1 MNAMTQQLSPD
12 TSADCR
18 APVGAPADVG
28 PPGGA
33 WQTVRDGLWTRS
45 FLALLVTQ
53 FLVTLNDN
61 MFRWLVIPIGK
72 QLMGEDNA
80 RTAGSI
86 SFLLPFV
93 LLAAPAGYLA
103 DRFSKRNVIVGCKV
117 AEIVIVALGVLAIL
131 SGSVIWMLV
140 VLTLLASQA
149 ALFSPAKMGSIPE
162 IVRADQ
168 ISAANGWIGLTSMV
182 GIILGSV
189 AGGYLFS
196 LTTPSSGA
204 LPGGPHL
211 LPGQHHWW
219 ISGLALCGVAVVGWV
234 ASLSIG
240 RLRPANPARKVPLNL
255 FAETL
260 RDLRTLIGHRP
271 LLLAALASSYFWML
285 GLLSQLNI
293 DKFAL
298 SPPQLVHDQ
307 QYVGYLLAVLMLGIG
322 AGSLLA
328 GIWSAGKVE
337 VGLVPFGAAGMAI
350 AALLMVGVP
359 AGVGTPWSAPYLQSC
374 VWLLALGIAAGFY
387 EIPLEAFL
395 QHRSPR
401 ESRGSILAAYNF
413 LSFSGML
420 LAALI
425 YWLLAGKLGLSA
437 RAVFLVAGLATLPVC
452 LLIVYLAPLPALRVL
467 VRAAASL
474 FYRIDVQGLEN
485 VPEEGGVLLVSNH
498 VSWIDGFL
506 LLLTAPRQTQII
518 VQAEVLRSG
527 WLGRLARRA
536 GAIPVGRIMGD
547 MDATVRRALREG
559 ALVCIFAEGEI
570 TRTGEIQSFHPEI
583 LSMVRDTQAPLLPV
597 YLHGLWG
604 SIFSFEGGRILWKW
618 PRRWPYP
625 VSVRFGRPMY
635 QPADVQDV
643 RRAVAEL
650 AGPAKP
656 QEAAE
661 ESMGRIL

>member
-1 MNAMTQQLSPD
+1 MNMTTESPAPD
-12 TSADCR
+12 TSTQCPVLARTQAD
-18 APVGAPADVG
+18 AGTPQGDWAAAG
-28 PPGGA
+28 S
-33 WQTVRDGLWTRS
+33 GLWTRS

-80 RTAGSI
+80 RAAGSI

-162 IVRADQ
+162 IVRTDQ

-196 LTTPSSGA
+196 LTTPSSG
-204 LPGGPHL
+204 LPGA

-219 ISGLALCGVAVVGWV
+219 ISALALCGVALAGWA
-234 ASLSIG
+234 ASLFIG
-240 RLRPANPARKVPLNL
+240 RLRPANPTRKAPLNL
-255 FAETL
+255 FAQTL
-260 RDLRTLIGHRP
+260 RDLRTLIDHRP
-271 LLLAALASSYFWML
+271 LLLAALAASYFWML

-298 SPPQLVHDQ
+298 SAPQLVRDQ

-322 AGSLLA
+322 VGSLLA

-337 VGLVPFGAAGMAI
+337 VGLVPFGAAGMAV

-359 AGVGTPWSAPYLQSC
+359 AGVGTPWSWPYLQSC
-374 VWLLALGIAAGFY
+374 VWLLALGVAAGFY
-387 EIPLEAFL
+387 DIPLEAFL

-420 LAALI
+420 LAAVI

-437 RAVFLVAGLATLPVC
+437 RAIFLVAGLGTLPVC
-452 LLIVYLAPLPALRVL
+452 LLIGYAAPLAALRVA
-467 VRAAASL
+467 VRAAAGL
-474 FYRIDVQGLEN
+474 FYRVEVQGMEN

-506 LLLTAPRQTQII
+506 LLLTAPRPTQIM
-518 VQAEVLRSG
+518 VQAQSLRSG

-536 GAIPVGRIMGD
+536 GAIPIAPLGESLGELIPP
-547 MDATVRRALREG
+547 VRAALREG
-559 ALVCIFAEGEI
+559 FLVCIFAEGEI
-570 TRTGEIQSFHPEI
+570 TRDGEIQSFHPEI
-583 LSMVRDTQAPLLPV
+583 LSMVKDTQVPLLPV

-604 SIFSFEGGRILWKW
+604 SIFSLEGGRILWKW

-625 VSVRFGRPMY
+625 VSVRFGRPMV
-635 QPADVQDV
+635 QPADVSQV
-643 RRAVAEL
+643 RQAVARL
-650 AGPAKP
+650 AGSAKM
-656 QEAAE
+656 
-661 ESMGRIL
+661 SVTL

>member
-1 MNAMTQQLSPD
+1 MKTTPEPPAPE
-12 TSADCR
+12 TSAQCPGP
-18 APVGAPADVG
+18 AGTQAGAGTPESDWAAAG
-28 PPGGA
+28 S
-33 WQTVRDGLWTRS
+33 GLWTRS

-80 RTAGSI
+80 RAAGSI

-117 AEIVIVALGVLAIL
+117 AEILIVAMGILAIL
-131 SGSVIWMLV
+131 SGGVGWMLV

-162 IVRADQ
+162 IVRTDQ

-196 LTTPSSGA
+196 LTTPSSGS
-204 LPGGPHL
+204 PGGGPSVQ
-211 LPGQHHWW
+211 PGQHHWW
-219 ISGLALCGVAVVGWV
+219 ISAMALCGVAMAGWA
-234 ASLSIG
+234 ASLFIG
-240 RLRPANPARKVPLNL
+240 RLRPANPTRKVPLNL
-255 FAETL
+255 FAQTL

-271 LLLAALASSYFWML
+271 LLLAALAASYFWML

-298 SPPQLVHDQ
+298 SSPQLVHDQ

-322 AGSLLA
+322 VGSLLA

-337 VGLVPFGAAGMAI
+337 VGLVPFGAAGMAV
-350 AALLMVGVP
+350 AAMLMVGVP
-359 AGVGTPWSAPYLQSC
+359 AGVGTPWSWPYLQSC
-374 VWLLALGIAAGFY
+374 VWLLALGVAAGFY
-387 EIPLEAFL
+387 DIPLEAFL

-420 LAALI
+420 LAAVI

-437 RAVFLVAGLATLPVC
+437 RAIFLVAGLGTLPVC
-452 LLIVYLAPLPALRVL
+452 LLIVYAAPLAALRVL
-467 VRAAASL
+467 VRAVAGL
-474 FYRIDVQGLEN
+474 FYRIDVQGMEN

-506 LLLTAPRQTQII
+506 LLLTAPRPTQIM
-518 VQAEVLRSG
+518 VQAEALRSG

-536 GAIPVGRIMGD
+536 GAIPIAPLGD
-547 MDATVRRALREG
+547 SLGELTPPVRAALREG
-559 ALVCIFAEGEI
+559 FLVCIFAEGEI
-570 TRTGEIQSFHPEI
+570 TRDGEIQSFHPEI
-583 LSMVRDTQAPLLPV
+583 LSMLKDTHVPLLPV

-625 VSVRFGRPMY
+625 VSVRFGRPMV
-635 QPADVQDV
+635 QPADAAEV
-643 RRAVAEL
+643 RQAVARL
-650 AGPAKP
+650 AGPVIM
-656 QEAAE
+656 
-661 ESMGRIL
+661 SVNT

>member
-196 LTTPSSGA
+196 LTTPASGSLA
-204 LPGGPHL
+204 GGPRL
-211 LPGQHHWW
+211 LPGQR
-219 ISGLALCGVAVVGWV
+219 AVDV
-234 ASLSIG
+234 
-240 RLRPANPARKVPLNL
+240 
-255 FAETL
+255 
-260 RDLRTLIGHRP
+260 
-271 LLLAALASSYFWML
+271 ML
-285 GLLSQLNI
+285 G
-293 DKFAL
+293 DF
-298 SPPQLVHDQ
+298 
-307 QYVGYLLAVLMLGIG
+307 
-322 AGSLLA
+322 
-328 GIWSAGKVE
+328 
-337 VGLVPFGAAGMAI
+337 
-350 AALLMVGVP
+350 
-359 AGVGTPWSAPYLQSC
+359 
-374 VWLLALGIAAGFY
+374 
-387 EIPLEAFL
+387 
-395 QHRSPR
+395 
-401 ESRGSILAAYNF
+401 
-413 LSFSGML
+413 
-420 LAALI
+420 
-425 YWLLAGKLGLSA
+425 
-437 RAVFLVAGLATLPVC
+437 
-452 LLIVYLAPLPALRVL
+452 
-467 VRAAASL
+467 
-474 FYRIDVQGLEN
+474 
-485 VPEEGGVLLVSNH
+485 
-498 VSWIDGFL
+498 
-506 LLLTAPRQTQII
+506 
-518 VQAEVLRSG
+518 
-527 WLGRLARRA
+527 
-536 GAIPVGRIMGD
+536 
-547 MDATVRRALREG
+547 VRRCG
-559 ALVCIFAEGEI
+559 
-570 TRTGEIQSFHPEI
+570 
-583 LSMVRDTQAPLLPV
+583 
-597 YLHGLWG
+597 
-604 SIFSFEGGRILWKW
+604 
-618 PRRWPYP
+618 PR
-625 VSVRFGRPMY
+625 
-635 QPADVQDV
+635 
-643 RRAVAEL
+643 
-650 AGPAKP
+650 KK
-656 QEAAE
+656 
-661 ESMGRIL
+661 

>member
-1 MNAMTQQLSPD
+1 M
-12 TSADCR
+12 SAEC
-18 APVGAPADVG
+18 PAPAEVQPAVA

-33 WQTVRDGLWTRS
+33 WETVRGGLWTQS

-80 RTAGSI
+80 RVAGSI

-196 LTTPSSGA
+196 LTTPSSGS

-219 ISGLALCGVAVVGWV
+219 ISAVALCGVAVAGWA
-234 ASLSIG
+234 ASLAIG
-240 RLRPANPARKVPLNL
+240 RLRPANPARKAPLNL
-255 FAETL
+255 FGQTL

-271 LLLAALASSYFWML
+271 LLLAASAASFFWAL

-307 QYVGYLLAVLMLGIG
+307 QYVGYLLAVLTLGIG
-322 AGSLLA
+322 VGSLLA

-337 VGLVPFGAAGMAI
+337 VGLVPFGAAGMAV
-350 AALLMVGVP
+350 ATLLLVGVP
-359 AGVGTPWSAPYLQSC
+359 AGVGTPWSAPYLWSC
-374 VWLLALGIAAGFY
+374 VWLLALGVAAGFY
-387 EIPLEAFL
+387 DIPLEAFL

-437 RAVFLVAGLATLPVC
+437 RAIFLVAGLATLPVC
-452 LLIVYLAPLPALRVL
+452 LLIVYLAPLPTLRVL

-474 FYRIDVQGLEN
+474 FYRIDVRGMEN

-506 LLLTAPRQTQII
+506 LLLTAPRQTRIM
-518 VQAEVLRSG
+518 VQAEALRSG

-536 GAIPVGRIMGD
+536 GAIPIAPLGSSLGD
-547 MDATVRRALREG
+547 LAPPVREALLEG
-559 ALVCIFAEGEI
+559 VLVCIFAEGEI
-570 TRTGEIQSFHPEI
+570 TRNGEIQSFHPEI
-583 LSMVRDTQAPLLPV
+583 LSMVRDTRAPLLPV

-604 SIFSFEGGRILWKW
+604 SIFSFEGGRVLWKW

-635 QPADVQDV
+635 QPADAQEV

-650 AGPAKP
+650 AGPTT
-656 QEAAE
+656 
-661 ESMGRIL
+661 